1 MAKDRHR
8 WENLAERTKYAGRG
22 WQCDM
27 FFKKM
32 HKIFKDIKFTKKGSI
47 NLMSRF
53 FAMRVMSLV
62 CILLVSL
69 LEVPVF
75 SEELKTYHSNGKLDR
90 LENFKNGKHDG
101 ISKKFSPKGKLVGE
115 WVYRDG
121 HLEGTSKIYYENN
134 NLKMESNFVHG
145 KREGISRE
153 YFSNEALWI
162 EESYRQGKLEGVSN

>member
-27 FFKKM
+27 FFEKM
-32 HKIFKDIKFTKKGSI
+32 HKTFKDTKFARKGSI

-90 LENFKNGKHDG
+90 LE
-101 ISKKFSPKGKLVGE
+101 I
-115 WVYRDG
+115 
-121 HLEGTSKIYYENN
+121 
-134 NLKMESNFVHG
+134 LKMGNTMGLVRNFLLKENLLESG
-145 KREGISRE
+145 C
-153 YFSNEALWI
+153 I
-162 EESYRQGKLEGVSN
+162 EMVIWKELRKHTMKIIT

>member
-1 MAKDRHR
+1 MPGIHGSF
-8 WENLAERTKYAGRG
+8 LGLY
-22 WQCDM
+22 
-27 FFKKM
+27 FKADNVYVFEKI
-32 HKIFKDIKFTKKGSI
+32 HKTFKGIKFTKKGSI

-53 FAMRVMSLV
+53 FAMREMSLV

-121 HLEGTSKIYYENN
+121 HLEGTSKTYHIVCF
-134 NLKMESNFVHG
+134 K
-145 KREGISRE
+145 I
-153 YFSNEALWI
+153 
-162 EESYRQGKLEGVSN
+162 

>member
-1 MAKDRHR
+1 MWYVFEKIHK
-8 WENLAERTKYAGRG
+8 T
-22 WQCDM
+22 
-27 FFKKM
+27 FKG
-32 HKIFKDIKFTKKGSI
+32 IKFTKKGSI

-53 FAMRVMSLV
+53 FAMREMSLV

-121 HLEGTSKIYYENN
+121 HLEGISKIYYENE
-134 NLKMESNFVHG
+134 NLQMESNFVHG
-145 KREGISRE
+145 KQEGLSRQ
-153 YFSNEALWI
+153 YYNDGTSRI
-162 EESYRQGKLEGVSN
+162 KLL